1 MKKVM
6 FPILILVSI
15 LALPVEA
22 GYADTYIPESQIR
35 LCEQYGKAYGICPE
49 LLEALIETESSG
61 QMSARNGSCYGICQ
75 INGAV
80 HGYSYDTE
88 KKQIQK
94 ACELLLGYEC
104 EVDLALSYYNGQK
117 HPHYEGYTEK
127 VLNRAHELEVI
138 HEGERYE

>member
-15 LALPVEA
+15 LAVPVEA
-22 GYADTYIPESQIR
+22 CYGDTYIPESQIR

-80 HGYSYDTE
+80 HGYAYDTE
-88 KKQIQK
+88 EKQIQK
-94 ACELLLGYEC
+94 ACELLIGYNC

-117 HPHYEGYTEK
+117 HPHYDGYVEK
-127 VLNRAHELEVI
+127 VLNRAHELEII
-138 HEGERYE
+138 HEGE

>member
-15 LALPVEA
+15 LAVPVEA
-22 GYADTYIPESQIR
+22 GYGDTYIPESQIR

-80 HGYSYDTE
+80 HGYAYDTE
-88 KKQIQK
+88 EKQIQK
-94 ACELLLGYEC
+94 ACELLIGYNC

-117 HPHYEGYTEK
+117 HPHYDGYVEK
-127 VLNRAHELEVI
+127 VLNRAHELEII
-138 HEGERYE
+138 HEGE